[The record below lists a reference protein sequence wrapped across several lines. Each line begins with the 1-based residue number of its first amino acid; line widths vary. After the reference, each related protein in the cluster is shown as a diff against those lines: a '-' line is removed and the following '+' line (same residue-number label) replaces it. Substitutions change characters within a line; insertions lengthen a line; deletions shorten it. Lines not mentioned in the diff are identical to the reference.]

1 MKSLEIYNRYGVA
14 ALIPRTRGALTSVIE
29 ERVRQAV
36 DDEGAS
42 WEGLEAT
49 WENVQHEGTRDPGMR
64 TALVALIVQAIRRI
78 EGIDHDDASKE

>member
-1 MKSLEIYNRYGVA
+1 VKSLEIYQRYGVA
-14 ALIPRTRGALTSVIE
+14 SLIPRTREALTSVVE

-36 DDEGAS
+36 DDEDAS
-42 WEGLEAT
+42 WEGLEAC
-49 WENVQHEGTRDPGMR
+49 WENVQHEGTTEPGMR